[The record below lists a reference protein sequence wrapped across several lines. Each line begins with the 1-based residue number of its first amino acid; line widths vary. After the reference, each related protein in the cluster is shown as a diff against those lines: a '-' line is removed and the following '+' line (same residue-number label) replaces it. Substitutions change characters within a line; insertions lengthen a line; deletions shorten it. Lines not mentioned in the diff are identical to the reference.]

1 MVQVMGPWR
10 ESLICT
16 GGLCLL
22 ITLFLYLCLG
32 AQTPGGKHSRAKEC
46 GMSLCPDCN
55 SLNLLGSDKSARLC
69 VSAFLVCEIN
79 IADCTFPDYPLT

>member
-10 ESLICT
+10 LICT

-22 ITLFLYLCLG
+22 ITLFVYLGLG
-32 AQTPGGKHSRAKEC
+32 AQSPGGKHSRAKEC

-55 SLNLLGSDKSARLC
+55 SLN
-69 VSAFLVCEIN
+69 
-79 IADCTFPDYPLT
+79 